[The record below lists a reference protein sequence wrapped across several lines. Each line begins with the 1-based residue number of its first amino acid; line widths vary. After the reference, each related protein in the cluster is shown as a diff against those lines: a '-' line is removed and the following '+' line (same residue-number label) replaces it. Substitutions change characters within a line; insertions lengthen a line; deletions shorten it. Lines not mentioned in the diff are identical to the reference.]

1 MVRKSGNYQRKKEW
15 EQDSTK
21 HKQSG
26 ERKTGG
32 EKTTKYYK
40 SMQKQLKSRRA
51 NSNFGFFIMLLQ
63 IKM

>member
-1 MVRKSGNYQRKKEW
+1 MGTGFYKAQAEWGKE
-15 EQDSTK
+15 D
-21 HKQSG
+21 
-26 ERKTGG
+26 GG
-32 EKTTKYYK
+32 EKATKYYK